1 MTISATRG
9 RNWLRGHLFYWTML
23 WHIHWRVPYSSSR
36 ISRFEHDW
44 ASLAPAPPPDEPEV
58 IEVSRNLE
66 SRTKCGIFEACT
78 LISINSVTVKKKI
91 VWIETTI
98 HRLILPKLLF
108 HGTRTNRNNRKSAQR
123 FWYFSSKYSSRFS
136 NAGLLPKFV
145 IEFRWSFFVQVFQR
159 CWYITGRYVNK
170 NRWNDNIVSK
180 KRVKFCIDFK
190 W

>member
-108 HGTRTNRNNRKSAQR
+108 HGYMELEQIETIENLHKGFDISRRNILRASQTRTILS
-123 FWYFSSKYSSRFS
+123 
-136 NAGLLPKFV
+136 KFV
-145 IEFRWSFFVQVFQR
+145 IEFRWLCSSFSTMLIYNGAICEQE
-159 CWYITGRYVNK
+159 
-170 NRWNDNIVSK
+170 SM
-180 KRVKFCIDFK
+180 K